1 MAGIVEKIRE
11 EAKKYFLDAKPTHD
25 WSHVERVYNLCM
37 HIGKKENADLEI
49 LGIAA
54 LLHDIGREQEDKTK
68 GKLDHAIIG
77 AEMAREILKKH
88 NFKEDKIN
96 KIVHCIETHR
106 FRNNKIPETKEA
118 KVLFDADKLDA
129 IGAIGIGRAFL
140 FSGEVGARLH
150 ISDIDINNTKE
161 YTKEDTAYR
170 EFLVKLSKIKDRML
184 TDEGKRIAEE
194 RHRFMVKFFNRLNEE
209 VKGNL

>member
-106 FRNNKIPETKEA
+106 FRNNKVPETKEA